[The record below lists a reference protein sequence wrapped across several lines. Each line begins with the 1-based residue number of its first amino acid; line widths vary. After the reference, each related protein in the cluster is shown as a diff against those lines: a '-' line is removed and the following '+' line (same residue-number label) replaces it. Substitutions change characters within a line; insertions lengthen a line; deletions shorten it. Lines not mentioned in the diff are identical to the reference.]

1 MYVCPHLTS
10 YTSEALISL
19 LTCTARPTT
28 QPVVSDIRHA
38 KQVPQQATFL
48 CLHMVP
54 YLALYPASSAPLS
67 QRPGDKA
74 NDTILVVLLETNFA
88 RILLLDNYSTNRIVI
103 INNNLLLMF
112 VSANGRVVHR
122 DFKPLT

>member
-1 MYVCPHLTS
+1 M
-10 YTSEALISL
+10 
-19 LTCTARPTT
+19 
-28 QPVVSDIRHA
+28 
-38 KQVPQQATFL
+38 F
-48 CLHMVP
+48 HMVP

-103 INNNLLLMF
+103 INNHLLLMF
-112 VSANGRVVHR
+112 VSVNGRVVHR

>member
-1 MYVCPHLTS
+1 MFAHGVLPSLVPGLLRPPFP
-10 YTSEALISL
+10 EAW
-19 LTCTARPTT
+19 
-28 QPVVSDIRHA
+28 
-38 KQVPQQATFL
+38 
-48 CLHMVP
+48 
-54 YLALYPASSAPLS
+54 
-67 QRPGDKA
+67 DKA

-103 INNNLLLMF
+103 INNHLLLMF